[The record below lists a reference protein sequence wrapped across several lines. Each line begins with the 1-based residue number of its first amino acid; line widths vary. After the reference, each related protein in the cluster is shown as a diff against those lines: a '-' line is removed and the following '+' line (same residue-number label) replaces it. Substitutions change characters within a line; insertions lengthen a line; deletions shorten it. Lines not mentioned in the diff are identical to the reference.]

1 MPEPKLSPSG
11 QSRALPEERLRRAG
25 SGAPGE
31 ERAGSGTENQ
41 ERPAQ
46 TGGKPSAGPMTST
59 ASGTRHRP
67 GLEEPRKT
75 AAENQE
81 VWSSDSEPD
90 ALNARGPAAQSGP
103 PENGNGA
110 GATVPPPAGKGA
122 GHRRSGTRQPPSAP
136 LPLPAVT
143 APSKPMMMIVT
154 AAILLSFLGALL
166 LAGKTDTRFPA
177 IVLAFMSGALAVWRV
192 QIDDRLRLSK
202 AVNRLEDRVR
212 RLFEQ
217 NEQLEDKAWELRE
230 SDERQASILST
241 LGDVVIRRDADR
253 NVVYANAAALEA
265 FGSEIRAGAP
275 LTLPRA
281 DLRKVAS
288 QAPREETD
296 AWFGDLLLQT
306 AHGPRWYSR
315 IDIGVRDPSTGQP
328 LSQTVLRDVTDRR
341 MIEEELLAARHSAE
355 SSNEAKSRFLATVSH
370 EIRTPLNGILGMAA
384 LLRDTRLTQE
394 QTAYIEA
401 LETSGETLLLLI
413 DEVLDFSKVEAGK
426 LDIQAAPARL
436 AALTESVVE
445 LLAPR
450 AHAKGLEIGAR
461 LSPDL
466 PETVTIDATRVRQI
480 LFNLTGNGVKF
491 TDEGGVAIEIDG
503 QRNPE
508 GGSFLDITVRD
519 TGIGFKPE
527 EADRLFREFEQI
539 DHGPAR
545 KFGGTGLGLAIA
557 QRLAFLM
564 GGEIQAGTAPGG
576 GALFRVSLPV
586 PEDLVQRSPAKSFGR
601 HVVIVSSGR
610 IEAPLLKRR
619 LEAEGADVRLCTPG
633 EEGLTENLARADLIV
648 VDNSAMADSGAWLAT
663 ARLAGCHAPAVVLV
677 APPERDRLERLREA
691 GFAAYLIRPVRMESL
706 TQVLTRLLEDH
717 PSDLCWTAGAG
728 KPSDTGPESARVAPA
743 RPLRLLVAEDN
754 DINRLLSEALL
765 RKLGHEP
772 MMVVDGEKAVE
783 AATAEPFDAI
793 LMDLHM
799 PGLDGIGAIQQIRAM
814 EQREGRR
821 PVPILMVTADVMQN
835 ARERAS
841 AVGAAGYLT
850 KPLAADAIRD
860 ALQAALQT

>member
-1 MPEPKLSPSG
+1 M
-11 QSRALPEERLRRAG
+11 RDG
-25 SGAPGE
+25 SGALDVSAEGSAREAEQETAFAPGK
-31 ERAGSGTENQ
+31 GT
-41 ERPAQ
+41 
-46 TGGKPSAGPMTST
+46 
-59 ASGTRHRP
+59 
-67 GLEEPRKT
+67 
-75 AAENQE
+75 
-81 VWSSDSEPD
+81 D
-90 ALNARGPAAQSGP
+90 RGP
-103 PENGNGA
+103 NGERDS
-110 GATVPPPAGKGA
+110 GATGEFAGETFSHARPRSISGSPEGTSKKLTGRRSGGRPPAG
-122 GHRRSGTRQPPSAP
+122 AP
-136 LPLPAVT
+136 LPLPVVT
-143 APSKPMMMIVT
+143 PPSRAMLMIATLVIV
-154 AAILLSFLGALL
+154 ASFLGA
-166 LAGKTDTRFPA
+166 
-177 IVLAFMSGALAVWRV
+177 IVLAGHPSMRFAAIILAFLSGSLSVWRV

-202 AVNRLEDRVR
+202 AVVRLEDRAKS
-212 RLFEQ
+212 LFEHT
-217 NEQLEDKAWELRE
+217 EQLEDQTWELRE
-230 SDERQASILST
+230 SDDRQASILST
-241 LGDVVIRRDADR
+241 LGDVVIRRDSGR
-253 NVVYANAAALEA
+253 KVVYANSAALET
-265 FGSEIRAGAP
+265 FGDQIKAGAA

-281 DLRKVAS
+281 DMRNVTSHPALG
-288 QAPREETD
+288 ETD

-306 AHGPRWYSR
+306 AHGPRWFSR
-315 IDIGVRDPSTGQP
+315 IDISVRDPATGAP

-355 SSNEAKSRFLATVSH
+355 TSNEAKSRFLATVSH

-394 QTAYIEA
+394 QVAYIEA

-436 AALTESVVE
+436 APLTESVVE

-461 LSPDL
+461 LSPAL
-466 PETVTIDATRVRQI
+466 PATVTIDATRVRQI

-503 QRNPE
+503 RSRPE
-508 GGSFLDITVRD
+508 GGSLIDITVRD

-527 EADRLFREFEQI
+527 EAERLFREFEQI

-557 QRLAFLM
+557 QRLALLM
-564 GGEIQAGTAPGG
+564 GGEIRAENAPNG
-576 GALFRVSLPV
+576 GAVFRLSLPV
-586 PEDLVQRSPAKSFGR
+586 PEELVAKSQSAHAPSHGR
-601 HVVIVSSGR
+601 HIVIVSNGKV
-610 IEAPLLKRR
+610 EAPLLKHR
-619 LEAEGADVRLCTPG
+619 LEMEGATATLCMPG
-633 EEGLTENLARADLIV
+633 NGDLTESLLKADLLV

-677 APPERDRLERLREA
+677 APPERDRLERLRAA
-691 GFAAYLIRPVRMESL
+691 GFAAYLIRPVRMDSL
-706 TQVLTRLLEDH
+706 SQVLSRLLDDQA
-717 PSDLCWTAGAG
+717 SDLCWTAGAER
-728 KPSDTGPESARVAPA
+728 PADTGFESTRQAPQ

-772 MMVVDGEKAVE
+772 TMVVDGEKAVE

-799 PGLDGIGAIQQIRAM
+799 PGLDGIGAIEQIRIM

-835 ARERAS
+835 ARERAA

-860 ALQAALQT
+860 ALQSVL